1 MKTPTHTPKEFCKI
15 VTHFTGEQISDPE
28 QIKMWKMNGTE
39 IFELC
44 SFYFKEVYSNFTVQE
59 LRRQQNINYRLKVIL
74 YVLLI
79 VIAIL
84 IINK

>member
-15 VTHFTGEQISDPE
+15 VTHFTGEPVSKLGQIV
-28 QIKMWKMNGTE
+28 QWKMHGTE
-39 IFELC
+39 LFELC
-44 SFYFKEVYSNFTVQE
+44 TFYFDEVYSKFTAQE

-84 IINK
+84 VINK